1 MKINHGMNATIR
13 SYTFYLLKIVVLG
26 ISYYAAAQIGLRWA
40 TVGEQ
45 VTLIWFPTGIA
56 LAALFLFGSNLWPG
70 VALGALAVY
79 VSTHAPL
86 LFMFSA
92 VGNTLQAVTAV
103 FLLRKL
109 HFNPQIGHLADIFA
123 LLISAF
129 LSTAISAAIG
139 SLLMAASGVIVWTN
153 WSVALATWWLGD
165 ALGVLVIAPA
175 LLTWGADRSF
185 PWHGW
190 RLVEFI
196 LLVSLSVLVCVLV
209 FFPSFGNYGWFS
221 FFLVNALFPLSLW
234 AGIRFRVRGS
244 AAIIVLTSVLAVV
257 GSSKGLG
264 IFVTL
269 SSEQAAILLWS
280 FINSL
285 SLVSLILAVRTGEL
299 TQVTAALMA
308 EAVEREKAE
317 TAVRASEA
325 RYRTMIEQSPLSTAV
340 FRLDGSIILVN
351 PAFSH
356 IWPIDPH
363 DTEFILTRY
372 NVFKDKQLAASG
384 LLDLVLEGFSGRS
397 ISMPAFRYKPIGGK
411 NRPADFPPIWL
422 KIFLYPIKDDQGE
435 ILSIVAILEDVTESQ
450 KSVMALRDSE
460 IKHLVLLNSIRAPIL
475 ALTEDLDILFCNT
488 AYSQLVGLPIE
499 SLEGAKLPELFPSFT
514 RSRSFATYLHVL
526 ASGED
531 EMVEGIVQKAH
542 LRSWV
547 YRTPWGILAIGE
559 DVTTHRQ
566 TEGALRESEARYR
579 TLFQKAHDAIFLV
592 TAVGDIVDANQRA
605 CDLFG
610 YERDDLLQMKR
621 RALLAAGTMPR
632 DEEPDEEGAPFE
644 QLYRHRN
651 GRLIPVEITNSTI
664 QTTDSS
670 PLTLSIVRDI
680 TERKQAEETLRQ
692 TQKTESLGILAGGIA
707 HDFNNLLVAMLGQST
722 LALAKLSPDHSA
734 RLHIEKSVKAAEHA
748 AHLTRQLLA
757 YSGRG
762 QFEKHTINLNVLL
775 QDNLH
780 FFQIAIPKHILLQQE
795 FSEPL
800 PAIEGDLGQIQQVVM
815 NLIINAVEAIGDQA
829 GVVRLHTSSQT
840 INPRTQSMTFY
851 GDSPLQSGFY
861 VCLEV
866 EDNGPGMTA
875 ETQAKI
881 FDPFFST
888 KFTGRGLGL
897 AAVLGIVR
905 GHKGGLQVSSETGK
919 GTTFRLFFPAAR
931 ATAVPIPAQ
940 TKVSTAPL
948 QAFVLII
955 DDETMVR
962 EAVVDILGL
971 RNIQVLQA
979 GDGQTG
985 LQVFQA
991 HQDKIQLVLLD
1002 LSMPGLSGEE
1012 TCIALRQINPRVKII
1027 LSSGYSQSEISERH
1041 AGLDVTAFLQKP
1053 YSAEDL
1059 LKITETYLG

>member
-1 MKINHGMNATIR
+1 MNATIR
-13 SYTFYLLKIVVLG
+13 SYTTYLLKIVVLG

-56 LAALFLFGSNLWPG
+56 LTALFLFGNNLWPG
-70 VALGALAVY
+70 VALGALAVNL
-79 VSTHAPL
+79 STHAPL
-86 LFMFSA
+86 LFMFAA

-109 HFNPQIGHLADIFA
+109 HFTPQISRLADVFA
-123 LLISAF
+123 LLISAL

-139 SLLMAASGVIVWTN
+139 SLLMAASGIIVWAN
-153 WSVALATWWLGD
+153 WPVALATWWLGD

-175 LLTWGADRSF
+175 LLTWGSDRSF
-185 PWHGW
+185 PWRDW

-196 LLVSLSVLVCVLV
+196 LLVGLSVLVCVLV

-234 AGIRFRVRGS
+234 AGIRFRVQGS

-257 GSSKGLG
+257 GSSRGLG

-269 SSEQAAILLWS
+269 SNEQGAILLWS

-299 TQVTAALMA
+299 RQVTAALMA

-340 FRLDGSIILVN
+340 FRLDGSIVLVN
-351 PAFSH
+351 PAFSQ
-356 IWPIDPH
+356 IWPIDPD

-397 ISMPAFRYKPIGGK
+397 ISMPAFRYKPVGGK

-422 KIFLYPIKDDQGE
+422 KIFLYPIKDDRGE
-435 ILSIVAILEDVTESQ
+435 ILFIVAILEDVTESQ

-460 IKHLVLLNSIRAPIL
+460 IKHLILLNSIRAPIL
-475 ALTEDLDILFCNT
+475 ALTEELDILFCNT
-488 AYSQLVGLPIE
+488 AYSELVGLPIE

-514 RSRSFATYLHVL
+514 RSRSFAVYLHVL

-531 EMVEGIVQKAH
+531 EMVEGIVQNTH

-610 YERDDLLQMKR
+610 YNRDDLLQMKR
-621 RALLAAGTMPR
+621 GALLASEATPP
-632 DEEPDEEGAPFE
+632 DEEPNEEGTPFE

-664 QTTDSS
+664 QTGSS

-762 QFEKHTINLNVLL
+762 QFEKHTINLNALL

-780 FFQIAIPKHILLQQE
+780 LFQIAIPKHILLQQE

-815 NLIINAVEAIGDQA
+815 NLIINAVEAIGDQT

-840 INPRTQSMTFY
+840 INPRAQGMTFY

-905 GHKGGLQVSSETGK
+905 GHKGGLQVSSETGN
-919 GTTFRLFFPAAR
+919 GTTFRLFFPAAQ
-931 ATAVPIPAQ
+931 ATAVPIPAP

-948 QAFVLII
+948 QAFVLVI

-962 EAVVDILGL
+962 EAVADILGL
-971 RNIQVLQA
+971 RNIQVIQAEDGQAGLQA
-979 GDGQTG
+979 
-985 LQVFQA
+985 FQA

-1012 TCIALRQINPRVKII
+1012 TCVALRQINPRVKII

-1041 AGLDVTAFLQKP
+1041 ADLDVTAFLQKP
-1053 YSAEDL
+1053 YSAEAL
-1059 LKITETYLG
+1059 LKMTETYLG

>member
-1 MKINHGMNATIR
+1 MMINHGMNATIR
-13 SYTFYLLKIVVLG
+13 TYTTYLLKIVALG

-56 LAALFLFGSNLWPG
+56 LAVLFLFGSNLWPG
-70 VALGALAVY
+70 VALGALAVNL
-79 VSTHAPL
+79 STHAPL
-86 LFMFSA
+86 LFLFAA

-109 HFNPQIGHLADIFA
+109 HFNPQIGRLSDVFA
-123 LLISAF
+123 LLIAAF

-153 WSVALATWWLGD
+153 WFVALATWWLGD

-185 PWHGW
+185 PWRGW

-221 FFLVNALFPLSLW
+221 FILVNALFPLSLW
-234 AGIRFRVRGS
+234 AGIRFTVRGS
-244 AAIIVLTSVLAVV
+244 AAIILITSVLAVA
-257 GSSKGLG
+257 GSSKGLE
-264 IFVTL
+264 IFETL
-269 SSEQAAILLWS
+269 SNEQAAILLWS
-280 FINSL
+280 FINGL
-285 SLVSLILAVRTGEL
+285 SLVSLILAVRAGEL

-356 IWPIDPH
+356 IWPIDPQ

-384 LLDLVLEGFSGRS
+384 LLDLVLEGFSGHS
-397 ISMPAFRYKPIGGK
+397 LSLPPFRYQPIAGK
-411 NRPADFPPIWL
+411 NRSAHFPPIWL
-422 KIFLYPIKDDQGE
+422 KVFLYPIKDDQGE

-450 KSVMALRDSE
+450 KSALALRDSE
-460 IKHLVLLNSIRAPIL
+460 IKHLFLLNSIRAPIL
-475 ALTEDLDILFCNT
+475 ALTEELDILFCNT
-488 AYSQLVGLPIE
+488 AYSQLVGRPIE

-514 RSRSFATYLHVL
+514 RSRSFATYLQVL

-531 EMVEGIVQKAH
+531 EMVEGIVQNTH

-610 YERDDLLQMKR
+610 YERDVLLRMNH
-621 RALLAAGTMPR
+621 RALLAAEGGSPP
-632 DEEPDEEGAPFE
+632 DNEPDEEGTLFE

-664 QTTDSS
+664 QTGSS

-680 TERKQAEETLRQ
+680 TERAQAEEALRQ

-734 RLHIEKSVKAAEHA
+734 RPHIEKSVKAAEHA

-780 FFQIAIPKHILLQQE
+780 LFQIAIPKHILLQPDY
-795 FSEPL
+795 SDPL

-815 NLIINAVEAIGDQA
+815 NLIINAVEAIGDQV
-829 GVVRLHTSSQT
+829 GVVRLRTSSQT
-840 INPRTQSMTFY
+840 LNPGTQNMTFY
-851 GDSPLQSGFY
+851 GDAPLPSGFY

-881 FDPFFST
+881 FDPFFTT

-905 GHKGGLQVSSETGK
+905 GHKGGLQVSSETGN
-919 GTTFRLFFPAAR
+919 GTTFRLFFPAAQ

-948 QAFVLII
+948 QAFVLVI

-962 EAVVDILGL
+962 EAVADILGL
-971 RNIQVLQA
+971 RNIQVIQA
-979 GDGQTG
+979 GDGQAG
-985 LQVFQA
+985 LQAFQA
-991 HQDKIQLVLLD
+991 NQDKIQLVLLD

-1012 TCIALRQINPRVKII
+1012 TCSALRQISPRVKII

-1041 AGLDVTAFLQKP
+1041 ADLDVTAFLQKP

-1059 LKITETYLG
+1059 LEITETYLG

>member
-1 MKINHGMNATIR
+1 MNATIR
-13 SYTFYLLKIVVLG
+13 SYTIYLLKIVVLG

-56 LAALFLFGSNLWPG
+56 LTALFLLGSNLWPG
-70 VALGALAVY
+70 VALGALAVNL
-79 VSTHAPL
+79 STHAPL
-86 LFMFSA
+86 FFVFAA

-109 HFNPQIGHLADIFA
+109 HFNPQIGRLADVFA

-129 LSTAISAAIG
+129 LSAAISAGIG
-139 SLLMAASGVIVWTN
+139 SLLMAASGVIVWSS
-153 WSVALATWWLGD
+153 WPVALVTWWLGD

-185 PWHGW
+185 PWRGW

-285 SLVSLILAVRTGEL
+285 SLVSLVLAVRTGEL

-340 FRLDGSIILVN
+340 FRLDGSIVLVN
-351 PAFSH
+351 PAFSQ

-363 DTEFILTRY
+363 DTEFILTQY

-397 ISMPAFRYKPIGGK
+397 ISMPAFRYKAVGGK

-422 KIFLYPIKDDQGE
+422 KIFLYPIKDDLGE
-435 ILSIVAILEDVTESQ
+435 ILFIVAILEDVTESQ
-450 KSVMALRDSE
+450 KSVIALRDSE
-460 IKHLVLLNSIRAPIL
+460 IKHLILLNSIRAPIL
-475 ALTEDLDILFCNT
+475 ALTEELDILFCNT
-488 AYSQLVGLPIE
+488 AYSELVGLPIE

-514 RSRSFATYLHVL
+514 RSRSFAVYLHVL
-526 ASGED
+526 ANGED
-531 EMVEGIVQKAH
+531 EMVEGIVQNTH

-610 YERDDLLQMKR
+610 YERDVLLQMKHG
-621 RALLAAGTMPR
+621 ALLADEGGATPP
-632 DEEPDEEGAPFE
+632 DEEPNEEGAPFE

-664 QTTDSS
+664 QTGSS

-722 LALAKLSPDHSA
+722 LALAKLSPEHSA
-734 RLHIEKSVKAAEHA
+734 RSHIEKSVKAAEHA

-780 FFQIAIPKHILLQQE
+780 LFQIAIPKHISLQQE

-800 PAIEGDLGQIQQVVM
+800 PTIEGDLGQIQQVVM
-815 NLIINAVEAIGDQA
+815 NLIINAVEAIGDRA

-840 INPRTQSMTFY
+840 INPRTQGMTFY

-905 GHKGGLQVSSETGK
+905 GHKGGLQVSSEPGR
-919 GTTFRLFFPAAR
+919 GTTFRLFFPAAQ

-940 TKVSTAPL
+940 HKIPTAPL
-948 QAFVLII
+948 QAFVLVI

-962 EAVVDILGL
+962 EAVADILGL
-971 RNIQVLQA
+971 RNIQVIQA
-979 GDGQTG
+979 GDGQAG
-985 LQVFQA
+985 LQAFQA

-1002 LSMPGLSGEE
+1002 LSMPGLNGEE
-1012 TCIALRQINPRVKII
+1012 TCIALRQINPHVKII

-1041 AGLDVTAFLQKP
+1041 ADLDVTAFLQKP

-1059 LKITETYLG
+1059 LEITEKYLG